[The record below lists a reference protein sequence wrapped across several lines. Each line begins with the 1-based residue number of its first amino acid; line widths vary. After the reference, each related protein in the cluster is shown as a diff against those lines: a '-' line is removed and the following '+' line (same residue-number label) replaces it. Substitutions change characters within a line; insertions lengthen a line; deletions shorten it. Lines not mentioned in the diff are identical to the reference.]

1 LPELAAVAALIYIT
15 RTSPRA
21 ESVVEA
27 VYRVATYVVD
37 KVRIGVHRLRD
48 RRVPE

>member
-1 LPELAAVAALIYIT
+1 MVVIVAVE
-15 RTSPRA
+15 SK
-21 ESVVEA
+21 SVVEPI
-27 VYRVATYVVD
+27 YRVAAYVVD